1 MRLDLNPSLKLG
13 DAAAHLLM
21 GLVTQEC
28 STWNKTAA
36 ILMAVNSHADLDAL
50 STQIGVETRES

>member
-1 MRLDLNPSLKLG
+1 VEQYSSGVRTLLKKDRASFG
-13 DAAAHLLM
+13 V
-21 GLVTQEC
+21 GPC